1 MLLIA
6 EASLVAEQ
14 RLKGVWT
21 SAVVARELQST
32 GSVVV
37 AHGLGCFMHVTNH
50 RQTLKAVMLVKEE
63 SEKVG

>member
-37 AHGLGCFMHVTNH
+37 ADEFSYSEACEILLGQESNPIPCIS
-50 RQTLKAVMLVKEE
+50 RQILNQ
-63 SEKVG
+63 